1 MLSARGEAHVTP
13 LRVAASA
20 TRGPAAG
27 RLRPLP
33 GAGPRLASAG
43 PARLLPGGPLQ
54 APAADHVRV
63 RVRHLLP
70 GIRAAIEDDAV
81 ARTANTLVHRYTV
94 RQAGYLLEQAAAS
107 RGDRR
112 DVGVMYFRYDQ
123 HMCGC
128 LRIDIP
134 ERDSP

>member
-1 MLSARGEAHVTP
+1 M
-13 LRVAASA
+13 
-20 TRGPAAG
+20 
-27 RLRPLP
+27 
-33 GAGPRLASAG
+33 
-43 PARLLPGGPLQ
+43 
-54 APAADHVRV
+54 RV

-70 GIRAAIEDDAV
+70 GVRAAIEDDAV

-94 RQAGYLLEQAAAS
+94 CQVGHLLEQAAAS
-107 RGDRR
+107 RDDRR
-112 DVGVMYFRYDQ
+112 DVDIMFFWYDQ

>member
-1 MLSARGEAHVTP
+1 M
-13 LRVAASA
+13 AAPA
-20 TRGPAAG
+20 TRGQPPLALAG
-27 RLRPLP
+27 R
-33 GAGPRLASAG
+33 
-43 PARLLPGGPLQ
+43 ARLLPGGPLQ

-70 GIRAAIEDDAV
+70 GVRTAIEDDAV
-81 ARTANTLVHRYTV
+81 AGTANTLVHRYTV
-94 RQAGYLLEQAAAS
+94 RQAGHLLEQAAAS

-112 DVGVMYFRYDQ
+112 DVEIMFFWYDQ

>member
-1 MLSARGEAHVTP
+1 MSRLSGW
-13 LRVAASA
+13 
-20 TRGPAAG
+20 
-27 RLRPLP
+27 LRPLP
-33 GAGPRLASAG
+33 GAGPPLALAG
-43 PARLLPGGPLQ
+43 RARLLPGGPLQ

-70 GIRAAIEDDAV
+70 GVRTAIEDDAV
-81 ARTANTLVHRYTV
+81 AGTANTLVHRYTV
-94 RQAGYLLEQAAAS
+94 RQAGHLLEQAAAS

-112 DVGVMYFRYDQ
+112 DVEIMFFWYDQ